1 MTAPRKVAIV
11 FGTRPETIK
20 LAPLVFAM
28 RKLPS
33 EVVPQ
38 IVLTGQHRQML
49 DQAMG
54 IFGLAADADLNIM
67 TPGQTLTD
75 ITCRTLSSMESV
87 LDSLKPDMVV
97 VQGDT
102 STTFAAAL
110 AAFYRKVPVA
120 HVEAGLRTHERY
132 SPFPEELNR
141 CLTGVIANLHF
152 PPTEGSRANLLAEG
166 VRDGD
171 IEVTGNTSID
181 ALRWVLENR
190 QSDLRSALGSAAAAL
205 DHRRMILMTSHRR
218 ENFGD
223 KMRGAFRAIAEVVKQ
238 FPDVGLLFPVHP
250 NPNVRREVEAVF
262 ASQPR
267 VHLTEP
273 LDYVSFSHLMK
284 HAHLIVTDSG
294 GVQEEAPT
302 LGKPVVVLR
311 DSTERPEGVTAGT
324 ACLVGTDPAKIRETL
339 TRLLSD
345 DAEYRRMAE
354 AVNPYGDGFAAGR
367 IAARISRY
375 FRKQESQ

>member
-1 MTAPRKVAIV
+1 MSAPRKVAIV

-28 RKLPS
+28 RQLS
-33 EVVPQ
+33 AEVEPQ

-54 IFGLAADADLNIM
+54 IFGLTADADLNIM

-75 ITCRTLSSMESV
+75 ITCRTLSSMDGV
-87 LDSLKPDMVV
+87 LERLKPDMVV

-102 STTFAAAL
+102 STTFAASL
-110 AAFYRKVPVA
+110 AAFYRRVPVA

-152 PPTEGSRANLLAEG
+152 PPTSGSRDNLLREG
-166 VRDGD
+166 VAEKA

-190 QSDLRSALGSAAAAL
+190 QADLRTALGAAAPAL
-205 DHRRMILMTSHRR
+205 EHRRMILMTSHRR

-223 KMRGAFRAIAEVVKQ
+223 KMRGAFRAIVDVVNR
-238 FPDVGLLFPVHP
+238 FPDVGVLFPVHP

-262 ASQPR
+262 AGQPR

-311 DSTERPEGVTAGT
+311 DSTERPEGVAAGT
-324 ACLVGTDPAKIRETL
+324 ARLVGTDPDKIRDTL
-339 TRLLSD
+339 NQLLSD
-345 DAEYRRMAE
+345 EGEYRRMAE

-367 IAARISRY
+367 IAARISRH
-375 FRKQESQ
+375 FREQEST